1 MYQLYVSNSESEIDH
16 SDEGESES
24 ESEGETDG
32 PVAQN
37 INVEKKWTNQ
47 RTSWDLSIC
56 TGPSISEYTVSNE
69 DEWAVMYKDNSA
81 YANNMKESIV

>member
-16 SDEGESES
+16 SDEGESE
-24 ESEGETDG
+24 GETNG

-37 INVEKKWTNQ
+37 IEKKWTNQ

-81 YANNMKESIV
+81 LANNMKESIV

>member
-24 ESEGETDG
+24 VSATDA

-37 INVEKKWTNQ
+37 TEKKWTNQ

-69 DEWAVMYKDNSA
+69 DEWAIMFKDNSA
-81 YANNMKESIV
+81 LADNMKESIV